1 MAGDVSVR
9 ALRTL
14 EEIAP
19 LETLQSAIWG
29 YDGRESHVYPARG
42 LFALVESGGLVGGAY
57 DNHGALVG
65 FSAAWIGREHD
76 RRRLY
81 LHSQIVGVLEHAR
94 DRGVGRLLKLQQR
107 DFALAHDLRLVKWTF
122 DPLRPRN
129 AHFNLHKLGAIARRF
144 VPNYYGRLG
153 GTLNAGRDTD
163 RLWAEWHVGS
173 AHVERRLHAEVAAG
187 APPAGAPVN
196 RLARQGDAW
205 AVPEFRLDLTAPT
218 LLLELPLD
226 LDADPDQTTA
236 LVRGLQPRLRAT
248 FEHYLPAYAITDC
261 VRLADR
267 LVYVLHR
274 DLDADLTDAAS
285 G

>member
-1 MAGDVSVR
+1 MAGDVRVR

-29 YDGRESHVYPARG
+29 YTSQAGHVYPARG

-57 DNHGALVG
+57 DARDALVG

-107 DFALAHDLRLVKWTF
+107 DFALGHDLRLVKWTF

-129 AHFNLHKLGAIARRF
+129 AHVNLHKLGAIARRF

-153 GTLNAGRDTD
+153 GTLNAGRETD

-173 AHVERRLHAEVAAG
+173 AHVERRLAAGSAAG
-187 APPAGAPVN
+187 APPDGAPVN
-196 RLARQGDAW
+196 RLTRQGDTW
-205 AVPEFRLDLTAPT
+205 TTSDFRLDLTAPT
-218 LLLELPLD
+218 LLLELPPD
-226 LDADPDQTTA
+226 LDADPGRATA
-236 LVRGLQPRLRAT
+236 LVRELQPRLRAV
-248 FEHYLPAYAITDC
+248 FERYLPTYAITDC
-261 VRLADR
+261 VRLGDR
-267 LVYVLHR
+267 LVYVLQR
-274 DLDADLTDAAS
+274 DLDPELA
-285 G
+285 